1 MEILGDSMPFSESTL
16 VGFKVTLASTLEIT
30 DMMHNEC
37 GFEYFMT
44 SRLSQDYLEQ
54 LFSIMRYSCG
64 SNEHPDAKLFLQVFR
79 LFCLF
84 SLIRPPKGSN
94 VTGVELLQSF
104 IQNKDTI
111 KASKKTHEEWIL
123 KLYEALE
130 NCALPGDQVL
140 LYGNEQ
146 GQKEASDNDNSKD
159 LNQINLP
166 KTVRENEDKLIDHD
180 YNVTYTSEQVLA
192 YLAGY
197 VSRKMKKKYE
207 FCKNC
212 FDSLSSAGSV
222 EENQQNELINE
233 LSLYGGLAYPSQG
246 LFELTRRLENTVLDV
261 VGKKGIEGNTIQM
274 IFDRITQI
282 QLPKI
287 GCHEHSLLLTREI
300 IIYHLTMRGHF
311 LAKTLNKEYIG
322 KKNKSKMYKKLSR
335 L

>member
-1 MEILGDSMPFSESTL
+1 MPFSESTL

-84 SLIRPPKGSN
+84 S
-94 VTGVELLQSF
+94 
-104 IQNKDTI
+104 
-111 KASKKTHEEWIL
+111 HEEWIL

-140 LYGNEQ
+140 MYGNEQ

-197 VSRKMKKKYE
+197 VSRKMKKKIRILQ
-207 FCKNC
+207 K
-212 FDSLSSAGSV
+212 
-222 EENQQNELINE
+222 
-233 LSLYGGLAYPSQG
+233 
-246 LFELTRRLENTVLDV
+246 LF
-261 VGKKGIEGNTIQM
+261 
-274 IFDRITQI
+274 
-282 QLPKI
+282 
-287 GCHEHSLLLTREI
+287 
-300 IIYHLTMRGHF
+300 
-311 LAKTLNKEYIG
+311 
-322 KKNKSKMYKKLSR
+322 
-335 L
+335 